1 MNTMKTKIFSTLF
14 AGACIVALASCDDN
28 SWNNEHLKGF
38 DDDPAITDV
47 QSIEYTLTDA
57 DYANIAANTTN
68 KSLAGEE
75 NANALKAVGT
85 QHYFTDII
93 TAKDYIPAY
102 LGDSKFPYFV
112 LDNGS
117 AVKVTYKVATNL
129 PEEISAATAA
139 LEYEVT
145 EADYQTVWGSEED
158 FISAFAPSHTAAKN
172 IPSILKTQYPDAQ
185 AGQYVIVNYKTSDQE
200 PIFSTVEGET
210 ASYTHAKVS
219 AITSGKKY
227 VLVAEGKAAT
237 AIEGKAYGYLGVT
250 DVTVE
255 GDGLNLTDA
264 TAIEFSFIAT
274 DGGYYI
280 IDANG
285 KYLYQSGTYNSF
297 NLSDTPVNGA
307 VWTVEAKAD
316 GSMKI
321 TNTSVG
327 KTIQYDTQ
335 YSSYG
340 SYADER
346 GITPVAYEKITG
358 LSSVLA
364 TVEKGST
371 YDIKGVVTG
380 ICAQGYM
387 LSDDSGTILVYY
399 GKSYDV
405 ASHKIGDVVE
415 INGTIGSYNKGLQVT
430 GSSAVETITG
440 SYDYSYP
447 AAKVYTGAAMDAELS
462 ARTED
467 GLAIYASI
475 TGTASVNGNYVNI
488 IVEGATAQ
496 GSPYQMTADQKAL
509 FVDGEKV
516 TVTGWY
522 IAISG
527 GKYISMVV
535 TNVSSATSKSRSM
548 NSRAVAADVP
558 SIKENAVYYF
568 DGSSWNVPNN
578 FTILNPADYT
588 AMGQSYGNLS
598 TSAKPEVYLPLYLK
612 NKFPYAQAET
622 AKFVLYKYYDGSAT
636 YYRCDQYV
644 FNGSEWTVNNG
655 IVEESAQF
663 VKTGGKWMY
672 DPNVTITLPGGKGQE
687 ISTLYYQACV
697 NWVFENIDKPLGST
711 DIKSGKFYVTSYG
724 NNEYYSGTSA
734 YQGNV
739 DLRPSAAKTQYPT
752 EYEGMSDEEIVA
764 KMKERFAREV
774 MPGAL
779 ASLHADAAPIDGLQV
794 IYTINFAI
802 YTGSTSQHTIRY
814 EVVAPGQFEFID
826 CTWDESTTE

>member
-1 MNTMKTKIFSTLF
+1 MNTMKKKLFNILF
-14 AGACIVALASCDDN
+14 AGACIAALASCDDN

-57 DYANIAANTTN
+57 DYANIAANATN
-68 KSLAGEE
+68 KELAGEE

-129 PEEISAATAA
+129 PEEISAASAA
-139 LEYEVT
+139 KEYEVT
-145 EADYQTVWGSEED
+145 EADYQAVWGSEED
-158 FISAFAPSHTAAKN
+158 FVSAFAPSHTAAKN
-172 IPSILKTQYPDAQ
+172 IPSILETQYPDAQ

-200 PIFSTVEGET
+200 PVFSTVGGET
-210 ASYTHAKVS
+210 ASYTHVKAATIV
-219 AITSGKKY
+219 TGKKY

-237 AIEGKAYGYLGVT
+237 AIEGKTYGYLGAT

-255 GDGLNLTDA
+255 GEGLNLADA
-264 TAIEFSFIAT
+264 TALEFTFVAT

-285 KYLYQSGTYNSF
+285 NYLYQKGTYNSF
-297 NLSDTPVNGA
+297 NLSSELPAEGA
-307 VWTVEAKAD
+307 VWTVETKAD

-327 KTIQYDTQ
+327 KAIQYDTQ
-335 YSSYG
+335 YNSYG

-346 GITPVAYEKITG
+346 GVTPVAYEKYEPYTHTK
-358 LSSVLA
+358 A
-364 TVEKGST
+364 TSIVSGAAYVMVAEGKAATAIEGKT
-371 YDIKGVVTG
+371 Y
-380 ICAQGYM
+380 GY
-387 LSDDSGTILVYY
+387 LGAT
-399 GKSYDV
+399 DV
-405 ASHKIGDVVE
+405 AVE
-415 INGTIGSYNKGLQVT
+415 GEGLNL
-430 GSSAVETITG
+430 A
-440 SYDYSYP
+440 
-447 AAKVYTGAAMDAELS
+447 DATTLEFTFV
-462 ARTED
+462 ATD
-467 GLAIYASI
+467 GGYYIIDA
-475 TGTASVNGNYVNI
+475 NGNYLYQKGTYNSFNLSSELPA
-488 IVEGATAQ
+488 EGAVWTVETKAD
-496 GSPYQMTADQKAL
+496 GSMKITNTSVGKAIQYDTQYNSYGSYADERGVTPMLYQST
-509 FVDGEKV
+509 
-516 TVTGWY
+516 
-522 IAISG
+522 
-527 GKYISMVV
+527 
-535 TNVSSATSKSRSM
+535 SSASSASYS
-548 NSRAVAADVP
+548 SRAVAAEVP
-558 SIKENAVYYF
+558 TVKENAIYYF
-568 DGSSWNVPNN
+568 DGSSWSVPAN
-578 FTILNPADYT
+578 FAILNPADYT

-644 FNGSEWTVNNG
+644 FNGSEWTINNG
-655 IVEESAQF
+655 VIEESAQF
-663 VKTGGKWMY
+663 VKNNGKWMF

-764 KMKERFAREV
+764 KMKDRFAREV

-826 CTWDESTTE
+826 CTWDESVAE